1 MKKIA
6 LTAGIKNDKL
16 TIDRAIIDIVAK
28 NGFLPIVLAPVSLKT
43 MPEPQADF
51 DALIL
56 TDGDDITPV
65 FYNEEPLPELK
76 TTDPHRDQYE
86 INLIK
91 ASHEA
96 NLPILGIGRGMQI
109 LNVAFSGSLFQDI
122 YGQNSGAGIQHLQA
136 SPLSQPA
143 HHVNITPESKLAQI
157 IGNHPYVN
165 SYHHQAI
172 KNIADNFNIV
182 ASAPDGI
189 IEAIASNDNLMQ
201 GIQWR
206 PDLLNNDP
214 NQEKIFTT
222 FFDLIK

>member
-56 TDGDDITPV
+56 TDGDDITPI

-109 LNVAFSGSLFQDI
+109 LNVAFGGSLFQDI

-143 HHVNITPESKLAQI
+143 HHVNITPESRLSQI
-157 IGNHPYVN
+157 IGDHPYVN

-222 FFDLIK
+222 FFDQIK

>member
-28 NGFLPIVLAPVSLKT
+28 NGFLPIMLAPVSLKT

-109 LNVAFSGSLFQDI
+109 LNVAFGGSLFQDI

-143 HHVNITPESKLAQI
+143 HHVNITPESRLAQI

-222 FFDLIK
+222 FFDQIK

>member
-109 LNVAFSGSLFQDI
+109 LNVAFGGSLFQDI

-143 HHVNITPESKLAQI
+143 HHVNITPESRLSQI
-157 IGNHPYVN
+157 IGDHPYVN

>member
-109 LNVAFSGSLFQDI
+109 LNVAFGGSLFQDI

-143 HHVNITPESKLAQI
+143 HHVNITPESRLSQI
-157 IGNHPYVN
+157 IGDHPYVN

-222 FFDLIK
+222 FFDQIK